1 MEINLW
7 IFLLFIVTPFN
18 VLAYKFFFENAR
30 DKMLK
35 EQRECESIPF
45 SFFSFFFFQ
54 YWKEITKVYWKI
66 EKNFVAI
73 ISVLG
78 IYER

>member
-1 MEINLW
+1 
-7 IFLLFIVTPFN
+7 
-18 VLAYKFFFENAR
+18 
-30 DKMLK
+30 MLK

-66 EKNFVAI
+66 EKNFAAI

-78 IYER
+78 IYEK